1 MLYNMTD
8 ILKQTWRL
16 DTPTPCASRKSRAY
30 TRTRIEREQTRTI
43 SILRTVNTFFK

>member
-8 ILKQTWRL
+8 ILKQTWKL

-30 TRTRIEREQTRTI
+30 TRIRIEREQNQNYKYFENSEYI
-43 SILRTVNTFFK
+43 F